1 MDSRYLKLFF
11 RVWIFRPVW
20 KRRRRDLRK
29 EFYSHFLRELQVLS
43 QVLVSGGSV
52 QVNISHFASNWM
64 YLCLYPNRTESSCWF
79 RFVFSRPE
87 LNWADIERSFGYP
100 KNVTQK
106 QLFHELFQKTEE
118 NLLRLKWKSMKSFS
132 HQHQRQRCCETPQ
145 QYVLSYLFRNAVEF
159 IIFIFLYVEWK
170 LYFALGIRLVWGLQC
185 FTLRE
190 DNKRSILQGGFWN
203 SQRKRVFVNSN
214 AIWQSKA
221 TRRS

>member
-29 EFYSHFLRELQVLS
+29 EFYSHFLRELQVLP

-64 YLCLYPNRTESSCWF
+64 YLCLYPNRTESSFWF

-87 LNWADIERSFGYP
+87 LNWADIERSLGYP

-106 QLFHELFQKTEE
+106 QLFHELFQKKKKTYFAWSGKVWKVSRTNTSANGAVKPHSNTYWVIFLEMLS
-118 NLLRLKWKSMKSFS
+118 NLL
-132 HQHQRQRCCETPQ
+132 
-145 QYVLSYLFRNAVEF
+145 
-159 IIFIFLYVEWK
+159 FLYFCMSSENFTSRWEFVWFEVCNV
-170 LYFALGIRLVWGLQC
+170 LLFAKTINVRYCKGAFETANAR
-185 FTLRE
+185 
-190 DNKRSILQGGFWN
+190 GFL
-203 SQRKRVFVNSN
+203 
-214 AIWQSKA
+214 
-221 TRRS
+221 